1 MVVDEPVDVIIVQ
14 AITSNFS
21 TGFSNSLGIVSITKD
36 ILSTINAI
44 VTATFPLMV
53 HISQAKL
60 NRLFP
65 L

>member
-14 AITSNFS
+14 AITNNFS

-53 HISQAKL
+53 HIS
-60 NRLFP
+60 
-65 L
+65 